1 MTDTAHTS
9 HISNT
14 PLAYASMEQTLEA
27 LASGETN
34 SETLVENQL
43 SRIDAFDAKLH
54 AYVDLYADEA
64 LQAARG
70 LDKLRQAG
78 FTVGPLHGVTIAVK
92 DLFEIKGHAIT
103 AGSRSL
109 PPRTSTITATV
120 VDRLRAAGAIVL
132 GKTHTVEFAFG
143 GWGTNTSMGTPWNP
157 WDLETHRVPGGSSSG
172 SAVAV
177 SAGMASAALGTD
189 TGGSVRIPAGLC
201 GLVGLKTTHGLISRY
216 GLIDLCPTHDTVGP
230 ITRTVKDC
238 ATLLD
243 VLAGPDP
250 QDAASRFSPSRS
262 VSKEIEKDVRGM
274 RVWTLPKAER
284 EDVDPEVLKAYDR
297 SLSVFTGLG
306 MTLVDK
312 PLPQSLAQSMRI
324 AGSLMSAEGYAN
336 LGTLFERNEL
346 EFDPNIKRRIML
358 GRDIGAAQYITL
370 LRDRESAKAA
380 MLDAMDG
387 VDVCVFPTN
396 AITAIPVSEVDE
408 LATPL
413 SRFGRF
419 VNLLDLCS
427 VAIPAGLSDGG
438 LPVSIQ
444 VIGRPFAEPTILRA
458 AFAFEKATPWNRLY
472 PAGLELER

>member
-1 MTDTAHTS
+1 MTDKSLT
-9 HISNT
+9 
-14 PLAYASMEQTLEA
+14 YASIEETLEA
-27 LASGETN
+27 LASGAIN
-34 SETLVENQL
+34 SEALVENQL
-43 SRIDAFDAKLH
+43 SRIEAFDAKLH
-54 AYVDLYADEA
+54 AYIDLYAEEA

-92 DLFEIKGHAIT
+92 DLFEIKGHSIT
-103 AGSRSL
+103 AGSKSL
-109 PPRTSTITATV
+109 PPRTSSITATV

-157 WDLETHRVPGGSSSG
+157 WDLAIHRVPGGSSSG

-177 SAGMASAALGTD
+177 SAGMACAALGTD

-230 ITRTVKDC
+230 ITRTVRDC

-250 QDAASRFSPSRS
+250 QDVASRFSPSRS
-262 VSKEIEKDVRGM
+262 VSKGLEKDVRGM

-284 EDVDPEVLKAYDR
+284 EEVDPEVLKAYDR
-297 SLSVFTGLG
+297 SLSVFLELG

-312 PLPQSLAQSMRI
+312 PLPQSLTQSMRI

-336 LGTLFERNEL
+336 LGTLFERSEL

-358 GRDIGAAQYITL
+358 GRDIGAAQYIDL
-370 LRDRESAKAA
+370 LRERECAKAA
-380 MLDAMDG
+380 MLEAMDG

-427 VAIPAGLSDGG
+427 VAIPAGLSANG
-438 LPVSIQ
+438 LPISIQ

-458 AFAFEKATPWNRLY
+458 AFAFEKATSWNQSF
-472 PAGLELER
+472 PAGLDLKS